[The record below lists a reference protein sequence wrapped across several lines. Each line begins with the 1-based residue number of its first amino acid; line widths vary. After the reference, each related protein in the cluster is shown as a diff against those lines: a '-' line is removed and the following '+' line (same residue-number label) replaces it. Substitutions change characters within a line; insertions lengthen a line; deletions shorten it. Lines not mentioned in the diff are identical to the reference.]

1 VLVAEF
7 PRTAVAH
14 SYLAWILSRVGQHR
28 EAIQHGRVAVQ
39 LSPDSERISLLFFR
53 VLWSAQE
60 YLPAFDEMKRFSAY
74 GHSEEY
80 VLMMQAWKS
89 AQ

>member
-1 VLVAEF
+1 
-7 PRTAVAH
+7 
-14 SYLAWILSRVGQHR
+14 
-28 EAIQHGRVAVQ
+28 
-39 LSPDSERISLLFFR
+39 
-53 VLWSAQE
+53 
-60 YLPAFDEMKRFSAY
+60 LPAFDEMKRFSAY